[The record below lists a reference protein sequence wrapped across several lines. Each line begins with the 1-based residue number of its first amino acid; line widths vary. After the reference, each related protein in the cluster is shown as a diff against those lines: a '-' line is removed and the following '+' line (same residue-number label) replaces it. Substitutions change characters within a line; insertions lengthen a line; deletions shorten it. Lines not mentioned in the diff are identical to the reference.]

1 MYAKRRTLKIGNAPS
16 VRTPILLPSFSS
28 KGFPNVEKILEPAKR
43 TRAVGRAIR
52 DEFLSRGQTSGSS
65 HDTLLG
71 LQQHPLV
78 RMKYL
83 AVEAFQYPVRE
94 ILFTIT
100 DNDIQFVRLPAKFRL
115 GYYFIRPLRLMLQ
128 HGRSAA
134 IRI

>member
-1 MYAKRRTLKIGNAPS
+1 
-16 VRTPILLPSFSS
+16 
-28 KGFPNVEKILEPAKR
+28 
-43 TRAVGRAIR
+43 VGQAIR
-52 DEFLSRGQTSGSS
+52 DEFLSHGQTSGSS

-100 DNDIQFVRLPAKFRL
+100 DKDIQFVRLPAKFRL
-115 GYYFIRPLRLMLQ
+115 MYYFIRPLRLMLQ
-128 HGRSAA
+128 HGRSAE
-134 IRI
+134 IRIWSMAR